1 MNYKGDRMEKKLKVN
16 FIFNTLK
23 TIMVVAFPIVS
34 FPYISRV
41 LGVEG
46 IGKFQYCYSV
56 INYFILFASLGI
68 SSYAIRECARFRD
81 DKEKFS
87 IFVKEI
93 FTINII
99 TTIGAYV
106 VLAFCFL
113 AGAYEGKR
121 EIMLALSLSII
132 GTTLCIDWL
141 YQALEQYVYISIRT
155 FIIQLLSLIL
165 MFAFVKTEKDLLI
178 YTFIFVFSSKGYCFL
193 NLFNARRYVDFTI
206 KCKLELK
213 KHLKPILIIFGAT
226 ISVSIYM
233 NMDVVMLGMFCG
245 DYEVGLY
252 SAAVKVNTVIKN
264 IITSISVVLLPRLA
278 SYLAKDQTEKFEQL
292 FKQGAE
298 INLFFSV
305 ASAMGLFVLSK
316 PIILLFSGKEFLP
329 AVLTGQILAV
339 RLVFSA
345 LDNIFYNQVLIPTG
359 HEKEACIGTAAG
371 AVTNLVLNAILI
383 PLLKTD
389 GAAIATVVA
398 EGVVF
403 VYFIMTTRKIIN
415 LRNVLSSLPHFLV
428 AAAIMGIAVWC
439 GTKCIESV
447 ILQLIILIPT
457 GAIIYFGVL
466 FGIKRLLKKGNI

>member
-1 MNYKGDRMEKKLKVN
+1 MEKTIKVN

-23 TIMVVAFPIVS
+23 TIMVVFFPLIS

-41 LGVEG
+41 LGVTG
-46 IGKFQYCYSV
+46 IGKYQYCSSV

-68 SSYAIRECARFRD
+68 SSYSIREGAKIRD
-81 DKEKFS
+81 DREKFS
-87 IFVKEI
+87 KFVKEI

-99 TTIGAYV
+99 TTIAAYV
-106 VLAFCFL
+106 VLVFCFL
-113 AGAYEGKR
+113 CGAYEGKR
-121 EIMLALSLSII
+121 EIMLVLSLSII
-132 GTTLCIDWL
+132 ATTLCIDWL
-141 YQALEQYVYISIRT
+141 YQALEKYMYISIRT
-155 FIIQLLSLIL
+155 LIIQVLSLIL
-165 MFAFVKTEKDLLI
+165 MFLFVKTEKDILI
-178 YTFIFVFSSKGYCFL
+178 YTFISVFSSKGYCFL
-193 NLFNARRYVDFTI
+193 NLFNARRYVDFKV

-226 ISVSIYM
+226 LSVSIYM

-252 SAAVKVNTVIKN
+252 SAAVKVNTVVKN

-278 SYLAKDQTEKFEQL
+278 TYLAKDQKEKFEEL

-298 INLFFSV
+298 LNMFFSV

-371 AVTNLVLNAILI
+371 AVTNLILNAILI
-383 PLLKTD
+383 PLFKTE
-389 GAAIATVVA
+389 GAAVATVLS
-398 EGVVF
+398 ECIVF
-403 VYFIMTTRKIIN
+403 IYFILTTRKIIN
-415 LRNVLSSLPHFLV
+415 LRKVMSGVPCFLV
-428 AAAIMGIAVWC
+428 AAMIMGCVVWI
-439 GTKCIESV
+439 GMKWIENV
-447 ILQLIILIPT
+447 IMQLLILIPI
-457 GAIIYFGVL
+457 GALIYFVII
-466 FGIKRLLKKGNI
+466 FGSKKYLR